1 MTGAYEQAENVLKL
15 KIRSSNR
22 PEKHCWTL
30 IENIG
35 NMKITVIGASAGVG
49 LQVTRLALEKG
60 HEVTTL
66 SRRIVPLPDHAKLR
80 RVQGSATNSNDVRAA
95 VEGAEA
101 ILVTLGVRSPFTTT
115 LFSDSARILLRILQ
129 ETGSSATLIVLTGFG
144 TGESWS
150 YNSFPMRM
158 LFTLLLKKV
167 YADKSE
173 QERVITSG
181 YPRWEIVRPGRLTN
195 GAMTSRY
202 RVLDHLVEGM
212 RVGAIS
218 RSDVAHFMLAQA
230 EHPTY
235 LGKYVA
241 LTY

>member
-1 MTGAYEQAENVLKL
+1 
-15 KIRSSNR
+15 
-22 PEKHCWTL
+22 
-30 IENIG
+30 
-35 NMKITVIGASAGVG
+35 MKITIIGASAGIG
-49 LQVTRLALEKG
+49 LQCTRLALEKG
-60 HEVTTL
+60 YEVATL
-66 SRRIVPLPDHAKLR
+66 SRRIVPLPDHANLR
-80 RVQGSATNSNDVRAA
+80 RVQGSATSPNDVKA
-95 VEGAEA
+95 VVDGAGA
-101 ILVTLGVRSPFTTT
+101 ILVTLGVKSPLATT
-115 LFSDSARILLRILQ
+115 LFSDSARILLRVV
-129 ETGSSATLIVLTGFG
+129 EEMGSSPILIVLTGFG

-150 YNSFPMRM
+150 YNSLPMRM

>member
-1 MTGAYEQAENVLKL
+1 
-15 KIRSSNR
+15 
-22 PEKHCWTL
+22 
-30 IENIG
+30 
-35 NMKITVIGASAGVG
+35 MKITVIGASAGIG
-49 LQVTRLALEKG
+49 LQCTRLALEEG
-60 HEVTTL
+60 HEVATL
-66 SRRIVPLPDHAKLR
+66 SRRIVPLPDHVKLR
-80 RVQGSATNSNDVRAA
+80 RVQGSGATSLNDVRAA
-95 VEGAEA
+95 VDGAEA
-101 ILVTLGVRSPFTTT
+101 ILVTLGVKSPLATT
-115 LFSDSARILLRILQ
+115 LFSDSARILRRVV
-129 ETGSSATLIVLTGFG
+129 EEMGSSPILIVLTGFG

-150 YNSFPMRM
+150 YNSLPMRM

-212 RVGAIS
+212 RVSAIA